1 MRFLTIF
8 ILGVN
13 VFDIYGTKYKIKA
26 LKAAKDLFFIL
37 HVFAFMY
44 V

>member
-1 MRFLTIF
+1 M
-8 ILGVN
+8 VQS
-13 VFDIYGTKYKIKA
+13 TKSKH